1 MRRIYELN
9 KSEIDKVQFSVRFI
23 DNRLERP
30 YYIDSNKKY
39 SKKVHKD
46 YYSDFRRW
54 DMFWVNC
61 TFEDFY
67 LGSACID
74 PILNTNDPGR
84 FIVSKNHC
92 EVTQENWF
100 VLAERIREY
109 FMKTSQYKQQKKWI
123 KEINIKIAWDKKELE
138 EY

>member
-1 MRRIYELN
+1 VYRVYELS

-39 SKKVHKD
+39 NKKVYED
-46 YYSDFRRW
+46 FNSFRRW

-61 TFEDFY
+61 VLGDVY

-74 PILNTNDPGR
+74 PIFKTDDSGK
-84 FIVSKNHC
+84 FVISKNHC

-100 VLAERIREY
+100 ILAERIREY
-109 FMKTSQYKQQKKWI
+109 FVKTPYYKQQKKWV
-123 KEINIKIAWDKKELE
+123 KEINMKMAWDKKESE